1 MPKRIVNRYMVEFN
15 AEEIDVLLKAAEIL
29 NKNNIDPDKS
39 IRQNWGSGFVDELE
53 LISRQIYDLVEF
65 GYIRKDV

>member
-1 MPKRIVNRYMVEFN
+1 MPKRVFSRYMVEFN
-15 AEEIDVLLKAAEIL
+15 AEEIDALLKAAEIL

-39 IRQNWGSGFVDELE
+39 VRQNWGSGFVNELE

>member
-1 MPKRIVNRYMVEFN
+1 MPKRVFSRYMVEFDK
-15 AEEIDVLLKAAEIL
+15 EEIDALLKAAEIL

-39 IRQNWGSGFVDELE
+39 VRQNWGSGFVDELE

>member
-1 MPKRIVNRYMVEFN
+1 MPKRVFSRYMVEFDK
-15 AEEIDVLLKAAEIL
+15 EEIDVLLKAAEIL

-53 LISRQIYDLVEF
+53 FISRQIYDLVEF

>member
-1 MPKRIVNRYMVEFN
+1 MPKRIVNRYMVEFDK
-15 AEEIDVLLKAAEIL
+15 EEIDVLLKAAEIL